1 MTKAEREE
9 RIDELLDSIKNR
21 FSDIVE
27 GTKEMILEDQR
38 ERKELVKRIEAWEH
52 FIARERVKGDA

>member
-1 MTKAEREE
+1 MAKEEREK

-38 ERKELVKRIEAWEH
+38 ERKELLKRIEAWEH
-52 FIARERVKGDA
+52 YHARNNK